1 MCSKEVAKLAVH
13 VGTRPHKN
21 MACKRSPFSGSL
33 DWQMTDAELAL
44 ASPAEESPWGST
56 DDACKAQHFKAR
68 ILNRTG
74 EGATQVTIY
83 LSMHIIACMTR
94 QALNQLITT
103 MQAAQEVRFIRAC
116 ASQMAGRLLCEF
128 EAPDRI
134 RCCGFWTST
143 TSPMIGLFGRN

>member
-1 MCSKEVAKLAVH
+1 MCSKEVAKLAVRWH
-13 VGTRPHKN
+13 TPAQEYGLQTQLIFWFIRLV
-21 MACKRSPFSGSL
+21 
-33 DWQMTDAELAL
+33 MTDAELAL

-116 ASQMAGRLLCEF
+116 ASQMAGGCSANLSAGPGHAAAGSGQ
-128 EAPDRI
+128 APHR
-134 RCCGFWTST
+134 
-143 TSPMIGLFGRN
+143 P